1 MVFVI
6 LERLADIEIWKT
18 NQDGWKEKKSY
29 LKNVLLKWFT
39 FWKQGSLKR
48 MHSIGSLYPT
58 KHWSE
63 IFFNRKYIAD
73 LCIENLAAGPNWKY
87 S

>member
-1 MVFVI
+1 MGFLI

-18 NQDGWKEKKSY
+18 NQDGRKEKKSY

-48 MHSIGSLYPT
+48 MHSRSVGSLYPT
-58 KHWSE
+58 KL
-63 IFFNRKYIAD
+63 IRKKNI
-73 LCIENLAAGPNWKY
+73 
-87 S
+87 

>member
-1 MVFVI
+1 MGFVI

-58 KHWSE
+58 KL
-63 IFFNRKYIAD
+63 IRNFFFIDSILQTYALKT
-73 LCIENLAAGPNWKY
+73 
-87 S
+87 